1 MKYNSYSQII
11 TSLACSMLYAVK
23 NNNGCTFNSSGNK
36 PSSGYM
42 VSVNDITKI
51 SEDELTASKLA
62 GIVRFYYS
70 AVQKSNHYF
79 GLWSYSGLV
88 YIDISVNIQSLDQAI
103 QIGRE
108 NKQISIFDVQ
118 NNDVI
123 ML

>member
-1 MKYNSYSQII
+1 
-11 TSLACSMLYAVK
+11 
-23 NNNGCTFNSSGNK
+23 
-36 PSSGYM
+36 M